1 MEEILLMGEKYWL
14 TIGLAILTVLIF
26 LFPKGRQPTRSYQRE
41 IKKRQE
47 APKNKRAENLH
58 LQKESV
64 QKSEEKSRIS
74 YPLKAT
80 VKEVIQNA
88 NPLRAEMEVEKA
100 NIFGERVSSE
110 EKWSHQIVQFMTSFF
125 TARENQLNYDYGNL
139 KNRIVGR
146 TVLSNSKTQ
155 MYLIGGVLFLGFTKS
170 WALTLMILLGF
181 LVFVILSI
189 HWIDVYERGFAV
201 RSFVVDQDCGY
212 EELSEV
218 CFVNYQY
225 TKQNRQENYA
235 TFITHTGR
243 EFVEEANQ
251 YFDLTEKM
259 GTIFQ
264 ERGIRI
270 TRIDYQDGELRNI

>member
-212 EELSEV
+212 EELAEV

-225 TKQNRQENYA
+225 TKENRQENYA

-243 EFVEEANQ
+243 EFVEETNQ
-251 YFDLTEKM
+251 YFDLTKKM
-259 GTIFQ
+259 GAIFQ

-270 TRIDYQDGELRNI
+270 TRIDYQDGKLRNI

>member
-14 TIGLAILTVLIF
+14 TIGLAILAVLIF
-26 LFPKGRQPTRSYQRE
+26 LFPKGRQPTRPYQRD

-64 QKSEEKSRIS
+64 QKLEEKSRTS
-74 YPLKAT
+74 SPPKAT
-80 VKEVIQNA
+80 VKEVTQST

-125 TARENQLNYDYGNL
+125 IARENQLNYDYGNL

-170 WALTLMILLGF
+170 WSLTLMILLGF
-181 LVFVILSI
+181 FVFVILYI

-225 TKQNRQENYA
+225 TKENRQENYT

-270 TRIDYQDGELRNI
+270 TRIDYQGGKLV